1 MRWIKTYGN
10 DKGIT
15 GDSNGIFYRIYSTAY
30 NISTPLNANY
40 VKYDAG
46 LSRQWRLRYRQ
57 INDKSGDVDV
67 AIYTDMSVVRCQNCS
82 RTYSTSSHVGAV
94 KIDSSA
100 FATSTMTTILPY
112 TIFQLVL
119 VSSPGK
125 HVLSEATDTP
135 TRTPTANTPPI
146 PYPSRTQNIL

>member
-40 VKYDAG
+40 VKYEAG

-125 HVLSEATDTP
+125 RVCQKLLTP
-135 TRTPTANTPPI
+135 QPNPHRKHSTSPP
-146 PYPSRTQNIL
+146 SQ